1 MSSLDVAAELSYDV
15 QRTTSFAFSIV
26 AARTTHQSVES
37 ESIEINPPV
46 DHELVTYGGGS
57 HQLVRLAADA
67 GRLDVRYRATVTVD
81 AEIHDT
87 TSLPEVPFGRLPA
100 ELLPFLNPSRYCES
114 DKLADFAWRHFGHV
128 AAGYERLQSIS
139 NWVNQSLL
147 YQPGSTDASSST
159 TDVLLQRAGVCRDYA
174 HVGIALCRALG
185 IPARYVSGYGVGVE
199 PQDFHGFFEAYVG
212 DDWYLFDPTGMT
224 VAAGLVRIGYG
235 RDAADAAFATLVG
248 DAQLTQKIVSVTVNG
263 ALDDERGAA
272 STA

>member
-1 MSSLDVAAELSYDV
+1 MSRIDVAADLSYDV
-15 QRTTSFAFSIV
+15 QRPTSFAFSIV
-26 AARTTHQSVES
+26 AARTTHQSVAS
-37 ESIEINPPV
+37 ESIEIDPPV

-67 GRLDVRYRATVTVD
+67 GRIAIRYRATVLID

-87 TSLPEVPFGRLPA
+87 TSLPEVPFGELPA
-100 ELLPFLNPSRYCES
+100 DLLPFLNPSRYCES

-128 AAGYERLQSIS
+128 AAGYERVQSIS

-224 VAAGLVRIGYG
+224 VATGLVRIGYG

-248 DAQLTQKIVSVTVNG
+248 DAQLTVKIVSVTVDG
-263 ALDDERGAA
+263 ALDDEHGAA

>member
-1 MSSLDVAAELSYDV
+1 M
-15 QRTTSFAFSIV
+15 
-26 AARTTHQSVES
+26 
-37 ESIEINPPV
+37 
-46 DHELVTYGGGS
+46 
-57 HQLVRLAADA
+57 
-67 GRLDVRYRATVTVD
+67 
-81 AEIHDT
+81 
-87 TSLPEVPFGRLPA
+87 
-100 ELLPFLNPSRYCES
+100 
-114 DKLADFAWRHFGHV
+114 
-128 AAGYERLQSIS
+128 
-139 NWVNQSLL
+139 NQSLL

-224 VAAGLVRIGYG
+224 VATGLVRIGYG

-248 DAQLTQKIVSVTVNG
+248 DAQMTQKIVSVTVNG
-263 ALDDERGAA
+263 ALDDEHGAA